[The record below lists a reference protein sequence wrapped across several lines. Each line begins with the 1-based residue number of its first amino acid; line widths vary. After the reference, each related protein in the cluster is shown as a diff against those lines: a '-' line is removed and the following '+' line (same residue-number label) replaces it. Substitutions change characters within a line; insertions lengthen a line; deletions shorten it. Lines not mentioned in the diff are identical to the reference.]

1 MADTSDRSARNQV
14 EISNSI
20 AENRQASKDS
30 IRRLEDIIVLQE
42 DRLKQ
47 TRHESGEGLSHT
59 LQLRTYMADVL
70 LVSKQTLETLRQS
83 AKNLELSWAMLE

>member
-1 MADTSDRSARNQV
+1 MADTSDTSARNQV

-20 AENRQASKDS
+20 AEKRQASKDS
-30 IRRLEDIIVLQE
+30 IRRMEDLIVLQE

-47 TRHESGEGLSHT
+47 TRDASGEGLPLT
-59 LQLRTYMADVL
+59 LQLRTSMADVL

-83 AKNLELSWAMLE
+83 AKSLELSWAMLE

>member
-1 MADTSDRSARNQV
+1 M
-14 EISNSI
+14 
-20 AENRQASKDS
+20 
-30 IRRLEDIIVLQE
+30 EDIIVLQE

-47 TRHESGEGLSHT
+47 TRHGSGEGLPPT

-83 AKNLELSWAMLE
+83 AKTLELSWAMLE